1 MIRRVEPSDVFRHEG
16 EALLLFD
23 QRVVRVGPV
32 GLALF
37 DAAANP
43 TTSTALART
52 LGERFG
58 QPPGT
63 SLDEATARAIEAM
76 LAEGVLTE
84 DDPHG

>member
-43 TTSTALART
+43 TTSGSTTRPPA
-52 LGERFG
+52 
-58 QPPGT
+58 PPGSCPT
-63 SLDEATARAIEAM
+63 RPCPD
-76 LAEGVLTE
+76 
-84 DDPHG
+84 